1 MMVRKGENGET
12 NEFSKYCR
20 GVQVPSEDE
29 VVALNAMRN
38 IKGRVRELKKRLSLL
53 SSSGRDEHVE
63 EIAALDKEM
72 NRLKAEWNGWEER
85 RKNAAS
91 ERMILLGHE
100 DGPE

>member
-1 MMVRKGENGET
+1 MMVRKGENGGI
-12 NEFSKYCR
+12 NEFSKYCK

-63 EIAALDKEM
+63 EILALEKEM
-72 NRLKAEWNGWEER
+72 DRLKAEWNGWEER
-85 RKNAAS
+85 RKNAAR

-100 DGPE
+100 HGPE